1 MEVHMP
7 STKNKALFIIVN
19 AGFAESVLDLAR
31 ELGLKG
37 ATIMN
42 ARGEGLHHESFMGIT
57 VDTEKEIILAV
68 TDEETAAKVMET
80 VKEQMGVKT
89 PAHSVC
95 FLMPVESVV
104 GIK

>member
-1 MEVHMP
+1 MSE
-7 STKNKALFIIVN
+7 STTKALFIIVN
-19 AGFAESVLDLAR
+19 AGFAESVIDLAR

-68 TDEETAAKVMET
+68 TDEATAAKVMET
-80 VKEQMGVKT
+80 IKEQVGVKT

-95 FLMPVESVV
+95 FLMPVESAV
-104 GIK
+104 GLW